1 VLVGGPDEIE
11 ECQRIAQA
19 CGPWLINL
27 CGQTAILDIPPLCE
41 PARFIVAND
50 TGTAHLAAATT
61 VPMLVLC
68 GPTDPRRVKP
78 LGDNVTTLQADLPC
92 INCYRKDL
100 FPPHLHGDADA
111 VAGLAAIALDR
122 NAGN

>member
-1 VLVGGPDEIE
+1 ME
-11 ECQRIAQA
+11 ECQRIAQT

-50 TGTAHLAAATT
+50 TGTAHLAATTT

-68 GPTDPRRVKP
+68 GPTNPRQGQP
-78 LGDNVTTLQADLPC
+78 LGNNVDPANRPILHQLLSQG
-92 INCYRKDL
+92 L
-100 FPPHLHGDADA
+100 FHTPAW
-111 VAGLAAIALDR
+111 R
-122 NAGN
+122 C